1 MFLNTRAPAFKK
13 RKDQEVIWDDFRG
26 GLNLLLRPTEL
37 KQNELAQSDN
47 ILLKGSGVP
56 TGRWGTSRYF
66 TVNATG
72 SIRGFATYK
81 QTMTGTNEILALSD
95 WGYLAKKDG
104 TGSTAVTGQSWPSGT
119 IIRSEQLGGNTYIVS
134 NVKPL
139 TKYAGATL
147 VPFVQIVEP
156 TDRLATNHSGV
167 SVN

>member
-47 ILLKGSGVP
+47 ILLKGSRVP

-72 SIRGFATYK
+72 SI
-81 QTMTGTNEILALSD
+81 S
-95 WGYLAKKDG
+95 
-104 TGSTAVTGQSWPSGT
+104 
-119 IIRSEQLGGNTYIVS
+119 
-134 NVKPL
+134 
-139 TKYAGATL
+139 
-147 VPFVQIVEP
+147 
-156 TDRLATNHSGV
+156 
-167 SVN
+167 